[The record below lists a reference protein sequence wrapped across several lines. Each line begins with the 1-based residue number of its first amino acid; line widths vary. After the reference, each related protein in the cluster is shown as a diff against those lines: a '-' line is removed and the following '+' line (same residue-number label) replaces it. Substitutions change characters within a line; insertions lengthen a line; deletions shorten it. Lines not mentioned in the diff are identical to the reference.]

1 MFHGDWSSASGDITY
16 LACHVTLQNQVVDGL
31 SDAMSG
37 STAWYITT
45 LTSLVVIGIVVLEI

>member
-1 MFHGDWSSASGDITY
+1 MFHGDWSSGSGDIKY
-16 LACHVTLQNQVVDGL
+16 LACPVTLQNQVIDGL

-45 LTSLVVIGIVVLEI
+45 LTSLVVTGIVVLEI